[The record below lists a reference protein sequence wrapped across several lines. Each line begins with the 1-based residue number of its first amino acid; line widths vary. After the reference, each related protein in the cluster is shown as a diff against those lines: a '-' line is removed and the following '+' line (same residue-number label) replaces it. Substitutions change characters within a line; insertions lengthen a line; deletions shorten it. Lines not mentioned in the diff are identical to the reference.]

1 MFTLLVLVEDL
12 FQNQALLRRL
22 IRPYVVGFVTIVQEE
37 TVVRQGGL
45 KLKKLPTSDTDTP
58 KSLHRLGVPASAKQP

>member
-22 IRPYVVGFVTIVQEE
+22 IRHFVVGFVTIVQEE

-45 KLKKLPTSDTDTP
+45 KLKKLPTPTSSPWQLSTSQLSALAFSD
-58 KSLHRLGVPASAKQP
+58 